1 MSRTTNGTQLLP
13 PEDQGLQSTELQS
26 TELQS
31 TEVSAA
37 ERWPM
42 PPAEKGLGDH
52 PLWQEYLAEL
62 EANRQADIAEAN
74 RLADLEMG
82 L

>member
-1 MSRTTNGTQLLP
+1 MSRTTNGTQLLT

-26 TELQS
+26 TE
-31 TEVSAA
+31 VSAV

>member
-1 MSRTTNGTQLLP
+1 MMSRTTNGTQLLT

-26 TELQS
+26 TE
-31 TEVSAA
+31 VSA

-52 PLWQEYLAEL
+52 PLWQLF
-62 EANRQADIAEAN
+62 
-74 RLADLEMG
+74 
-82 L
+82 